1 MSPINA
7 EDAVS
12 ILRNRYGLGNVDIGL
27 SNEKSLNQFIA
38 HHSVVFQP
46 EQLRFWVSTAP
57 WQLGEFVC
65 YELDKVQSSE
75 FKVQSSESK
84 DDEYV
89 RVCRYREQYKTIT
102 SAIKDNQNITSE
114 FIEEFIENNPNY
126 FQVYNT
132 LGDYELS
139 RKNYEQAISY
149 WKQALMLEIPRTT
162 EKDEITSKIKK
173 YDQR

>member
-1 MSPINA
+1 
-7 EDAVS
+7 
-12 ILRNRYGLGNVDIGL
+12 
-27 SNEKSLNQFIA
+27 
-38 HHSVVFQP
+38 
-46 EQLRFWVSTAP
+46 
-57 WQLGEFVC
+57 LGEFVC

-75 FKVQSSESK
+75 FRVQSSESK

-102 SAIKDNQNITSE
+102 SAIKDNKNITSE

-173 YDQR
+173 YDKR